1 MMSIMDMWRIAEAK
15 QQFSEVVRRAG
26 DAPQKIYRRDR
37 LVAAVVS
44 PDVLA
49 TLEAVSRQQSSPTL
63 ADALSD
69 IRSACLEERYELAL
83 PERRD
88 REAWLGDDS

>member
-1 MMSIMDMWRIAEAK
+1 MDMWRIAEAK

-49 TLEAVSRQQSSPTL
+49 TLEAASRQQSAVTL
-63 ADALSD
+63 ADAFSD
-69 IRSACLEERYELAL
+69 IRSACLEERYELEL

-88 REAWLGDDS
+88 REVWAGDQS

>member
-1 MMSIMDMWRIAEAK
+1 MSIMDIWRIAEAK
-15 QQFSEVVRRAG
+15 QQFSEVVRRSG

-49 TLEAVSRQQSSPTL
+49 AIETVRRQQSPLTL
-63 ADALSD
+63 ADAFSD
-69 IRSACLEERYELAL
+69 VRSACLEERYELEF
-83 PERRD
+83 PERQD
-88 REAWLGDDS
+88 RKAWLGDDS

>member
-1 MMSIMDMWRIAEAK
+1 MDMWRIAEAK
-15 QQFSEVVRRAG
+15 QQFSEVVRRSG

-37 LVAAVVS
+37 LVAVVVS

-49 TLEAVSRQQSSPTL
+49 TIEAVRGRQSPRTL
-63 ADALSD
+63 ADAFSD
-69 IRSACLEERYELAL
+69 VRSACLEERYELEL

-88 REAWLGDDS
+88 REAWEGDDS

>member
-1 MMSIMDMWRIAEAK
+1 MSIMDMWRIAEAK
-15 QQFSEVVRRAG
+15 QQFSEVVRRSG

-49 TLEAVSRQQSSPTL
+49 TVEAVRRQQSPRTL
-63 ADALSD
+63 ADTLSEL
-69 IRSACLEERYELAL
+69 RAACQEERYELEL
-83 PERRD
+83 PERRN
-88 REAWLGDDS
+88 REAWPGNDS

>member
-1 MMSIMDMWRIAEAK
+1 MDIWRIAEAK
-15 QQFSEVVRRAG
+15 QQFSEVVRRSG

-44 PDVLA
+44 PDALA
-49 TLEAVSRQQSSPTL
+49 TIEEAGRRQSSRSL
-63 ADALSD
+63 AEAFSD
-69 IRSACLEERYELAL
+69 IRAACLEERYDLPL

-88 REAWLGDDS
+88 REAWFGDDS

>member
-1 MMSIMDMWRIAEAK
+1 MSIMDIWHIAEAK
-15 QQFSEVVRRAG
+15 QQFSELVRRSG
-26 DAPQKIYRRDR
+26 EAPQKIYRRDR

-49 TLEAVSRQQSSPTL
+49 TIEEVRRRQSSRTL
-63 ADALSD
+63 AEAFSD
-69 IRSACLEERYELAL
+69 VRAACREERYELQL

-88 REAWLGDDS
+88 RNAWPGEDS